1 MNVYLR
7 RFLRS
12 QPSYADSRRAV
23 MLSKIATEP
32 RRLDMQMERAI
43 FERWLLDLTSRVK
56 ALEDALMQAHEAVA
70 RCRVLQQ
77 EVTVLRSEVAELT
90 QEVAD
95 MRAAREEQVGARLN
109 RLERFMLRSS
119 VRGEGWWRKD
129 PRIEAFLRG
138 AVVQLR
144 QEGFTDTQILMDV
157 LIGLSP
163 GDLALLRAA

>member
-1 MNVYLR
+1 MNLYLR
-7 RFLRS
+7 RFIAMRSTTPRDRMRARMLSLRS
-12 QPSYADSRRAV
+12 TEQQVAADIKQAW
-23 MLSKIATEP
+23 I
-32 RRLDMQMERAI
+32 
-43 FERWLLDLTSRVK
+43 
-56 ALEDALMQAHEAVA
+56 ALMQVHEAVA
-70 RCRVLQQ
+70 RCKVLQQ
-77 EVTVLRSEVAELT
+77 EVAVLRSEVAELT

-95 MRAAREEQVGARLN
+95 MRAVREEQVGARLN

-129 PRIEAFLRG
+129 PRIETFLRG